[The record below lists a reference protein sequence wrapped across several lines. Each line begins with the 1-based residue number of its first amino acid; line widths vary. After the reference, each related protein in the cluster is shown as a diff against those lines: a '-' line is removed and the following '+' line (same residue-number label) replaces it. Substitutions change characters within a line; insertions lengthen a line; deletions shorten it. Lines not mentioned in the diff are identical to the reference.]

1 MALMNP
7 SRCQQFYTQHT
18 DDVSAMV
25 THGVGIQSS
34 TGDEKLHNLQR
45 IMGAQ

>member
-1 MALMNP
+1 MNLSKCP
-7 SRCQQFYTQHT
+7 QFYTQHA

-25 THGVGIQSS
+25 THGVGLPSS

-45 IMGAQ
+45 IMGAH